1 MSIAQKIKGYLYRSR
16 RFGRIYFKF
25 RGSLSFSKNSLDLK
39 LSKYLTCKKETYV
52 EIGAN
57 DGIEQSN
64 SKYFEVFKGW
74 SGVLIEPSP
83 ENFKALQRN
92 RSKRNFFANCA
103 CVPFSY
109 EKPFIELMYS
119 DLMTTPLGLE
129 NDLQSIEDHI
139 LESQR
144 HLKRGEVH
152 IFRAQ
157 ARTMTDVLKES
168 NFKKSFDFLSLDVE
182 GAELSVL
189 QGIDHDEYRF
199 RYILVECRD
208 IKRMETY
215 LENVDYVLRDV
226 FSEHDYLFENVR

>member
-1 MSIAQKIKGYLYRSR
+1 M
-16 RFGRIYFKF
+16 
-25 RGSLSFSKNSLDLK
+25 RGSSSFSKNSLDLK
-39 LSKYLTCKKETYV
+39 LSKYLNHRNGTYV

-83 ENFKALQRN
+83 ENFKELQRN

-109 EKPFIELMYS
+109 EKPFVELMYS
-119 DLMTTPLGLE
+119 DLMTTSLDLE
-129 NDLQSIEDHI
+129 NDLMSIEDHI
-139 LESQR
+139 IESKKY
-144 HLKRGEVH
+144 LKRGEVH
-152 IFRAQ
+152 TFQSQ

-168 NFKKSFDFLSLDVE
+168 NFKKTFDFLSLDVE

-199 RYILVECRD
+199 RYILIECRD

-215 LENVDYVLRDV
+215 LKNVDYVLREI

>member
-1 MSIAQKIKGYLYRSR
+1 M
-16 RFGRIYFKF
+16 
-25 RGSLSFSKNSLDLK
+25 RGSSSFSKNSLDLK
-39 LSKYLTCKKETYV
+39 LSKYLNHRNGTYV

-83 ENFKALQRN
+83 ANFKELQRN

-103 CVPFSY
+103 CVPFSF
-109 EKPFIELMYS
+109 EKPFVELMYS
-119 DLMTTPLGLE
+119 DLMTTSLDLE
-129 NDLQSIEDHI
+129 NDLMSIEDHI
-139 LESQR
+139 IESKKY
-144 HLKRGEVH
+144 LKRGEVH
-152 IFRAQ
+152 TFQSQ

-168 NFKKSFDFLSLDVE
+168 NFKKTFDFLSLDVE

-199 RYILVECRD
+199 RYILIECRD

-215 LENVDYVLRDV
+215 LKNVDYVLRDI